1 MDVQMQSKINANHLL
16 ADIAV
21 MPVSELE
28 YFVSEVNALI
38 IRKKTDDINNR
49 EKILLGKISKTGL
62 NLKLRERY
70 KVLAEKL
77 ENDTLTDTEH
87 TEFMILTTK
96 DETLR
101 NERVKYLIELAQL
114 RGVSLAQVMK
124 NLGLIRSNTHG

>member
-1 MDVQMQSKINANHLL
+1 MDVHMQSKINANHLL

-87 TEFMILTTK
+87 SEFMILTTK